1 MNFLD
6 YVTNAMTGAAPSQQ
20 ELMMR
25 DMAAKG
31 LLQQSNMGLTPDE
44 LKLLRQKSGAAATP
58 SEIQAIQNERLRR
71 ESGAAVSPSELQRT
85 PVQMPEYV
93 SPKGQIPSV
102 QMPQVRRQSG
112 TLPPVQMP
120 SISSGYMQNLI
131 NPGMTMQQNY
141 IDPRLIEMM
150 YYRGLLNQ

>member
-6 YVTNAMTGAAPSQQ
+6 YLTNAMTGAAPSQQ

-25 DMAAKG
+25 QMAAKG
-31 LLQQSNMGLTPDE
+31 LLGDPNSVV
-44 LKLLRQKSGAAATP
+44 
-58 SEIQAIQNERLRR
+58 R
-71 ESGAAVSPSELQRT
+71 ESEMNMYDPNSVVRESEMRT
-85 PVQMPEYV
+85 MRPAQMPEYV